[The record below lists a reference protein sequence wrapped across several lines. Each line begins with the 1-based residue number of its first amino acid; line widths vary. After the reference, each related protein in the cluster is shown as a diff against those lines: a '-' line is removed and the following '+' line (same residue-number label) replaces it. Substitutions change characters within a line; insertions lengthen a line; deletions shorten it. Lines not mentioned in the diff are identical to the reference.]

1 MSERQPL
8 VAVIGATATGKT
20 ALAISLAQQFG
31 GEIINADSRQVYSG
45 MDIGTA
51 KPTAG
56 ERAAAVHH
64 LIDIR
69 RPDLPLSL
77 GEWLPMAREAIAEI
91 SSRGRLPILCGGTGQ
106 YVWALLE
113 GWRVPAVPPDMELR
127 ANLEKR
133 AEASGASALWQELA
147 AADPERAAQINPRN
161 VRRVIRALELQRNA
175 RSGTENVASARAETP
190 PYRALTI
197 GLASERAMLYEK
209 IDARVDRMMAD
220 GLLDEARYLARCG
233 FVLGQ
238 GPLSGVGY
246 SQLGQFLD
254 GELTL
259 PEAVARIKTRT
270 HALVRRQNTWFKS
283 GDVRITWLDATG
295 RLPTAEARARVHRFL
310 GSTTPCGTIGP
321 DLQDG
326 IPAG

>member
-175 RSGTENVASARAETP
+175 RSARAETP